1 MGCMSS
7 SFLSDSE
14 PIIFCLDFCSSKKK
28 RLILAT
34 LMIEKEKENNGVQ
47 TSTERDKKR
56 DSGN

>member
-1 MGCMSS
+1 MSS

-14 PIIFCLDFCSSKKK
+14 PIVFCLDFRSSKKK

-34 LMIEKEKENNGVQ
+34 LMIEKEKENNEVQ
-47 TSTERDKKR
+47 TSPERDKKR

>member
-14 PIIFCLDFCSSKKK
+14 SVDFCLSFPICRKK
-28 RLILAT
+28 RLIVAT
-34 LMIEKEKENNGVQ
+34 LMIEKEMENNGVQ
-47 TSTERDKKR
+47 TSTEIDKRR